1 MALVEFILNNN
12 IICMQGLGKYTN
24 EELKL
29 RVSNAS
35 TEDIYFSSDDD
46 CEIKQVFA
54 SSLVNEATRLF
65 SPISSDQK
73 EIYKELGRNLQILYA
88 KLEEELHPIDV
99 REELAIHAGSICLSS
114 TLMSNLNRRRSAII
128 K

>member
-1 MALVEFILNNN
+1 
-12 IICMQGLGKYTN
+12 MQGLEKCTN

-29 RVSNAS
+29 RISNAS
-35 TEDIYFSSDDD
+35 TEDKLYFSSDED
-46 CEIKQVFA
+46 CEIEQPFTL
-54 SSLVNEATRLF
+54 SLIDEAAPLF

-88 KLEEELHPIDV
+88 KLEEELHPLDV
-99 REELAIHAGSICLSS
+99 REELAIPANSISLSS
-114 TLMSNLNRRRSAII
+114 TLHSNLNRRRSAII

>member
-1 MALVEFILNNN
+1 
-12 IICMQGLGKYTN
+12 MQGLEKYTN

-73 EIYKELGRNLQILYA
+73 EIYKGLRKSLHILYSR
-88 KLEEELHPIDV
+88 LEEELHPVDV
-99 REELAIHAGSICLSS
+99 REELAIPANSISLSS
-114 TLMSNLNRRRSAII
+114 TLHSKLNRRRSAII

>member
-73 EIYKELGRNLQILYA
+73 EIYKGLRKSLHILYSR
-88 KLEEELHPIDV
+88 LEEELHPVDV
-99 REELAIHAGSICLSS
+99 REELAIPANSISLSS
-114 TLMSNLNRRRSAII
+114 TLHSNLNRRRSAII